1 MKRTN
6 ISVAATLLILCT
18 CTIKRNNGISR
29 IEWLVGTWKQET
41 FRGSIYETW
50 RNTGKNELT
59 GKSYKLKG
67 KDTIVF
73 ETIRL
78 VQDDG
83 RLSYIP
89 AVKDQNAGFPIRFKE
104 NTISE
109 TLLVFENKEHD
120 FPQVIS
126 YTKISKDSL
135 MAEISGIRNGKE
147 ERRYFPMHRIRLEK

>member
-6 ISVAATLLILCT
+6 ICFAATLLVICA
-18 CTIKRNNGISR
+18 CTIKRNNDISR
-29 IEWLVGTWKQET
+29 IEWLVGTWEQATSK
-41 FRGSIYETW
+41 GSIYETW
-50 RNTGKNELT
+50 RKTDENELT
-59 GKSYKLKG
+59 GKSYKLKN

-73 ETIRL
+73 ETIRM

-104 NTISE
+104 STISE

-126 YTKISKDSL
+126 YTKIGKDSL
-135 MAEISGIRNGKE
+135 TAEISGMRNGKE
-147 ERRYFPMHRIRLEK
+147 ERRYFPMHRIR

>member
-6 ISVAATLLILCT
+6 ICIIATLLVIYA
-18 CTIKRNNGISR
+18 CTIKRNNDISR
-29 IEWLVGTWKQET
+29 IEWLVGTWEQAT
-41 FRGSIYETW
+41 SRGSIYETW
-50 RNTGKNELT
+50 RKTDENELT
-59 GKSYKLKG
+59 GKSYKLKNN
-67 KDTIVF
+67 DTIIF

-89 AVKDQNAGFPIRFKE
+89 AVKDQNRGAPIRFNE
-104 NTISE
+104 RIASE

-126 YTKISKDSL
+126 YTKIGKDSL
-135 MAEISGIRNGKE
+135 MAEISGMRKEKE
-147 ERRYFPMHRIRLEK
+147 EHRYFPMHRIRLEK

>member
-6 ISVAATLLILCT
+6 ICVVAYLLVVCACT
-18 CTIKRNNGISR
+18 AKRNNGISR
-29 IEWLVGTWKQET
+29 IEWLVGTWEQTTLK
-41 FRGSIYETW
+41 GSIYETW
-50 RNTGKNELT
+50 KKTNENELT

-67 KDTIVF
+67 MDTIVF

-89 AVKDQNAGFPIRFKE
+89 AVKDQNGGSPIFFKE
-104 NTISE
+104 STISE
-109 TLLVFENKEHD
+109 TLLVFENKDHD

-126 YTKISKDSL
+126 YTKIGKDSL
-135 MAEISGIRNGKE
+135 MAEISGMRNGKE
-147 ERRYFPMHRIRLEK
+147 ERRYFPMQRIRLKK

>member
-6 ISVAATLLILCT
+6 ICVVASLLVVCACT
-18 CTIKRNNGISR
+18 TKRNNGISR
-29 IEWLVGTWKQET
+29 IEWLVGTWKQEISK
-41 FRGSIYETW
+41 GSIYETW
-50 RNTGKNELT
+50 RKTDENELT

-73 ETIRL
+73 ETISL
-78 VQDDG
+78 VNDDG

-89 AVKDQNAGFPIRFKE
+89 SVKDQNGGAPIRFKE

-126 YTKISKDSL
+126 YTKIGKDSL
-135 MAEISGIRNGKE
+135 MAEISGMRNGKE